1 MNFFII
7 CGVDEDKHYV
17 FLGDLTIMDDD
28 TAIVNND
35 YDGTGNRYFDTS
47 AEAVRYVET
56 RVCAEPLYWDPE
68 RKAFA
73 RISVL
78 SQEV

>member
-7 CGVDEDKHYV
+7 RGVDEDGKYV

-35 YDGTGNRYFDTS
+35 YDGIGNRYFDTS

-73 RISVL
+73 RITAL
-78 SQEV
+78 A